1 MIRFILI
8 VLLVTYTSAAD
19 AQKKSLPGKSLF
31 IAHCS
36 RCHGVMG
43 GGGEGPSLSRTN
55 LPRATNDAD
64 LARIISEGIPG
75 TSMPGN
81 WTLDSQQVNYIIEYV
96 RSLSK
101 TEGEELALTGDATKG
116 MALFEK
122 SGCASCHVI
131 NGKGRSLGPELSH
144 IGLKRGLS
152 HLQERLTHPG
162 NNKLT
167 DGLGFIQFL
176 VIEIEL
182 KDGTKIRGLRTNE
195 DTFSIQ
201 LRDPDNTFYSFR
213 KNEVKSINRFE
224 GESLMPAFDSLSES
238 DRNDIVAY
246 LTSLR

>member
-1 MIRFILI
+1 MIRFILLA
-8 VLLVTYTSAAD
+8 LLATSISAAN

-55 LPRATNDAD
+55 LPRAANDAD
-64 LARIISEGIPG
+64 LAKIISEGIPG

-81 WTLDSQQVNYIIEYV
+81 WTLDGKQVNYLIEYV

-101 TEGEELALTGDATKG
+101 TEGEELTLKGDATKG
-116 MALFEK
+116 LALFEK
-122 SGCASCHVI
+122 SGCSSCHVI
-131 NGKGRSLGPELSH
+131 NGKGRSFGPDLNR
-144 IGLKRGLS
+144 IGSRRGLL
-152 HLQERLTHPG
+152 HLQERLMHPG
-162 NNKLT
+162 KSKLT
-167 DGLGFIQFL
+167 DELGFIQFL
-176 VIEIEL
+176 VIEVQL
-182 KDGTKIRGLRTNE
+182 NDGTKIRGIRTNE

-201 LRDPDNTFYSFR
+201 LRDKDNKLYSFR
-213 KNEVKSINRFE
+213 KNEVKSINRFS

-246 LTSLR
+246 LMSLK